1 MTDGPVRGLSPD
13 ARRRV
18 LRAALLRPWAILVL
32 VIGLFFFAT
41 TLTWWSAPLTLA
53 TYAAL
58 VALAFRDPI
67 FQTLVIEGRD
77 KARAA
82 AQSRAQRAAGLSPEE
97 RARRLRR
104 GETRTRVEAALEAR
118 GRVLL
123 AIKESGDPARELL
136 AEVIPELQRMAE
148 LLVNLAEARERA
160 AHDIPPKDLAAIDT
174 ELSDAPEKLWASRTE
189 VVRASIDDVESA
201 SARAGKLRES
211 ISRTNRRLQE
221 LRSGV

>member
-1 MTDGPVRGLSPD
+1 MTYGPGRPLPPE

-41 TLTWWSAPLTLA
+41 TLTWWAAPLTLA

-67 FQTLVIEGRD
+67 FQTLVLEGRD

-82 AQSRAQRAAGLSPEE
+82 AQSRAQLVAGLSPEE

-123 AIKESGDPARELL
+123 AIKESGDPARDLL
-136 AEVIPELQRMAE
+136 ADAIPELQRTAG
-148 LLVNLAEARERA
+148 LLVDLAEARERA
-160 AHDIPPKDLAAIDT
+160 ARSNSPQILAAIDT
-174 ELSDAPEKLWASRTE
+174 ELSDVPKKLGSFRAE
-189 VVRASIDDVESA
+189 VVRASIDDAEGA
-201 SARAGKLRES
+201 SARAGKLREE
-211 ISRTNRRLQE
+211 IAGTNRRLQE